1 MRLILLSGGS
11 GKRLWPLSNDAR
23 SKQFLQVLEN
33 EDGERESM
41 VQRVWGQL
49 KAVGLADSA
58 VVATSKSQI
67 DMMKN
72 QLGDSVK
79 LVVEPVRRDT
89 YPAIALAAAYL
100 SSVEH
105 INLNEVIA
113 VLSVDSFVD
122 DRFFLRVKE
131 LEDVLI
137 TTDADLA
144 LVGVTPTYP
153 SEKYGYIVPELSQ
166 GDYPFMKVS
175 HFQEKPKEAQA
186 RELIAQKALW
196 NCGVFAF
203 KLGYILSKLEEIGLP
218 TDYLKLINK
227 YASLPKISFDYEVVE
242 KAKNVVAIRYA
253 GEWKDLGTWNT
264 LTEEIAT
271 PLIGNGVLSRDCV
284 GSHLIN
290 ELDIPIIIIGLS
302 NVVVAASPDGILV
315 TDKQASP
322 RVKDLVIGF
331 EQRPMF
337 EERRWGWYRVLD
349 HMKYDNGQ
357 EVLTKRIGVS
367 VGKNLSY
374 QLHYQRSEVWT
385 IMNGKGEFALDDVI
399 YEVKPGDVL
408 HIPVGAKHGVRA
420 RTDLEFI
427 EVQAGSD
434 LVEGDIVRIFM
445 TWDDVEKCCRKAGE
459 EVSVVDKL
467 GLKIG

>member
-33 EDGERESM
+33 KDGGHESM

-49 KAVGLADSA
+49 QAVGLTDSA

-89 YPAIALAAAYL
+89 YPAIALAATYL
-100 SSVEH
+100 FSVEH
-105 INLNEVIA
+105 VSPNEVVTI
-113 VLSVDSFVD
+113 LPVDSFVD
-122 DRFFLRVKE
+122 DRFFQRVKE
-131 LEDVLI
+131 LENVLI
-137 TTDADLA
+137 TSDADLA

-153 SEKYGYIVPELSQ
+153 SEKYGYIVPELNH
-166 GDYPFMKVS
+166 DDRPYVKVS

-186 RELIAQKALW
+186 RELITQQALW

-203 KLGYILSKLEEIGLP
+203 KLGYILSKLEEMGLP

-242 KAKNVVAIRYA
+242 KAKNVVALRYA

-290 ELDIPIIIIGLS
+290 ELDIPVVILGLS

-315 TDKQASP
+315 ADKQASP
-322 RVKDLVIGF
+322 RIKDLVTGF

-349 HMKYDNGQ
+349 HTTYEDGH
-357 EVLTKRIGVS
+357 EVLTKRIGV
-367 VGKNLSY
+367 VAGKCLSY

-385 IMNGKGEFALDDVI
+385 ITNGEGEFALDDVI

-408 HIPVGAKHGVRA
+408 HIPVEAKHGIRA

-445 TWDDVEKCCRKAGE
+445 SWDEVEKHCKIAREG
-459 EVSVVDKL
+459 VSGVGKS